1 MPVNKTAKK
10 TPAKKS
16 EKKMEK
22 KKLDIYKKSL
32 LQMREDLLGDIKNMQ
47 GESGDLDSKD
57 VSGHVIHMADVAT
70 DMYDKEFNM
79 GLASK
84 DRVLLQKIEDALRR
98 VDEGS
103 YGFCLAT
110 GKAISPARLKALPY
124 AEYCLEY
131 QEQIE
136 KQGRRR

>member
-10 TPAKKS
+10 VVVKKT
-16 EKKMEK
+16 EKRLEK
-22 KKLDIYKKSL
+22 SKLVQYKKSL
-32 LQMREDLLGDIKNMQ
+32 LQMREDILSDIKNMQ

-103 YGFCLAT
+103 FGFCLAT
-110 GKAISPARLKALPY
+110 GKAISPARLKAIPY

-136 KQGRRR
+136 KQGKRR

>member
-1 MPVNKTAKK
+1 MPVKK
-10 TPAKKS
+10 VAIKKS
-16 EKKMEK
+16 PARSG
-22 KKLDIYKKSL
+22 KKLDAKKLGQYKKLL
-32 LQMREDLLGDIKNMQ
+32 LQMRENILSDIKNMR
-47 GESGDLDSKD
+47 GESGDFDSKD

-98 VDEGS
+98 IEDGT

-110 GKAISPARLKALPY
+110 GKTISPARLKAIPY

-131 QEQIE
+131 QEELE
-136 KQGRRR
+136 KKK